1 MFTIEEILRATGGRL
16 ISGSLKTEIK
26 GVSIDSRTIYPG
38 ELFIAI
44 KGERFDG
51 HDFVEEALRRGAMGV
66 VGATFMTPVFSGR
79 MNPTPTSANPPFI
92 NVKDTTIALGDIGSF
107 NRKRFRIPV
116 IGVTGSNG
124 KTTTKEMVAHILS
137 NRFNIL
143 KNDGTQNNHIGLP
156 QTLLRLNSTHGACV
170 LEMGMNHSGEIAR
183 LTRILKPTIG
193 VITNIGA
200 SHLEFMGTIENVL
213 MAKCELLEGIDAG
226 GAAIINGG
234 YPMLGKEVRK
244 RFGGR
249 VITFGFDKGCDIMA
263 EDVLSRDGW
272 TIATINGA
280 HKLRLNVP
288 GRHNIENALASW
300 ATASLLGLEEKLILN
315 ALSEFNL
322 PPMRMELI
330 DVHGIRIIN
339 DSYNSNPLSAEC
351 AIETLSDFEAKGRR
365 IMVSGD
371 MLELGDASAEAHR
384 RLGILIAQSSIDM
397 LMCVGNLSIKTADGA
412 IAGGMEESRVRVC
425 GGTRDA
431 AKLLSETVKA
441 GDVVLI
447 KGSRRMKME
456 EIIGCFTTYYT
467 H

>member
-26 GVSIDSRTIYPG
+26 GVSIDSRTIQPG

-51 HDFVEEALRRGAMGV
+51 HDFVEEALRKGAGGV
-66 VGATFMTPVFSGR
+66 VVAGDSPKTGTV
-79 MNPTPTSANPPFI
+79 PFI
-92 NVKDTTIALGDIGSF
+92 RVKDTTISLGDIGGF
-107 NRKRFRIPV
+107 HRKRFSIPV

-137 NRFNIL
+137 KRFNVL

-183 LTRILKPTIG
+183 LTRILKPTVG

-200 SHLEFMGTIENVL
+200 SHMEFLGTIENVL

-226 GAAIINGG
+226 GAAIINGS
-234 YPMLGKEVRK
+234 YPMLGKEARK
-244 RFGGR
+244 RFRGR

-272 TIATINGA
+272 TIATINGV

-300 ATASLLGLEEKLILN
+300 AAASLLGLEEKLILN
-315 ALSEFNL
+315 ALSEFKL

-330 DVHGIRIIN
+330 DINGI
-339 DSYNSNPLSAEC
+339 
-351 AIETLSDFEAKGRR
+351 
-365 IMVSGD
+365 
-371 MLELGDASAEAHR
+371 
-384 RLGILIAQSSIDM
+384 
-397 LMCVGNLSIKTADGA
+397 
-412 IAGGMEESRVRVC
+412 
-425 GGTRDA
+425 
-431 AKLLSETVKA
+431 
-441 GDVVLI
+441 
-447 KGSRRMKME
+447 
-456 EIIGCFTTYYT
+456 
-467 H
+467 